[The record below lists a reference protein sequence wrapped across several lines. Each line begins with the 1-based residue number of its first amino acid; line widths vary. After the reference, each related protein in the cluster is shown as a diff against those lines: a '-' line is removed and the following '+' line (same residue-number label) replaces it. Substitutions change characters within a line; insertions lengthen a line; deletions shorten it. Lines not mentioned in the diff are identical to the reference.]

1 MGEKTASQVQDVVVA
16 GSQSSNFLLPK
27 ENKRLSAG
35 PPPTPLTMVGPC
47 SSSGQTKPAEVAA
60 LSAALWGHGPVGR
73 VGCCLNTHTH
83 TCSELRSCVTVHLTS
98 LGPRRSC
105 RRWTES
111 PEPPQPLPL
120 TASIRVYFCISANSS
135 QNKPSPIVMTALI
148 SAV

>member
-35 PPPTPLTMVGPC
+35 PPPTPLTMVGLC

-73 VGCCLNTHTH
+73 VGCCFHTHTHTH
-83 TCSELRSCVTVHLTS
+83 TCSGLRSCVTVHLTS

-111 PEPPQPLPL
+111 PEPPPPHSRPLL
-120 TASIRVYFCISANSS
+120 GSIFVL
-135 QNKPSPIVMTALI
+135 ALI
-148 SAV
+148 AVKINPVQL